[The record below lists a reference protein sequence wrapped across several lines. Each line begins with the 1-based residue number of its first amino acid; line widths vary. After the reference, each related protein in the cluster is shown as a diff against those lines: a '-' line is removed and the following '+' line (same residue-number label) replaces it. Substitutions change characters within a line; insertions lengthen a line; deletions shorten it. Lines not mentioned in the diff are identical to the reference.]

1 MKLEQQTLAILK
13 NFASINPSM
22 CFKEGQKLRT
32 ISPGKTILAQAT
44 ATSELPGT
52 FAIYDVS
59 RFLSVLSLFESP
71 SITTSNTHLTIKD
84 GRQTVNYTFAELSTI
99 TVPPDKTP
107 VIDKPEIEFELT
119 AESLLRV
126 QKAMGVLGLS
136 EMSVF
141 GDGQKILLK
150 AVDSKK
156 SANDNFAIEVGE
168 TSHTFNMIFKA
179 ENIKMLPGAYDTKI
193 SSKGIAHFK
202 SDLVEYWIATE
213 ASSTFGG

>member
-1 MKLEQQTLAILK
+1 MKFEQQTLAILK

-71 SITTSNTHLTIKD
+71 NIATSNTHLTIRD
-84 GRQTVNYTFAELSTI
+84 DRQTVNYTFAELTTI
-99 TVPPDKTP
+99 TVPPEKTP
-107 VIDKPEIEFELT
+107 VIDRPEIEFELT
-119 AESLLRV
+119 AEALLRV

-141 GDGQKILLK
+141 GDGQRILLK

-168 TSHTFNMIFKA
+168 TNHTFNMIFKA
-179 ENIKMLPGAYDTKI
+179 ENIKLLPGAYETKI

-202 SDLVEYWIATE
+202 SDIVEYWIATE

>member
-71 SITTSNTHLTIKD
+71 NITTSNTHLTIKD
-84 GRQTVNYTFAELSTI
+84 DRQTVNYTFAELTTI

-107 VIDKPEIEFELT
+107 VIANPEIEFELT
-119 AESLLRV
+119 AEALLRV

-136 EMSVF
+136 EMSVY

-179 ENIKMLPGAYDTKI
+179 ENIKMLPGSYETKI